1 MAQDSTEQ
9 IIEDDPIEVRRAKRG
24 ALLAEGKNPYGHA
37 FNYSHH
43 VADLDEKYKELGDG
57 ENTEDRVAV
66 AGRIVAKRVQGKII
80 FFELLDATGKIQ
92 LFCRINALGEDA
104 FAEMKDLD
112 PVSYTHLDVYKRQAL
127 L

>member
-9 IIEDDPIEVRRAKRG
+9 IIEDDPIEVRRAKRE

-57 ENTEDRVAV
+57 EILKIVLLLLAV
-66 AGRIVAKRVQGKII
+66 SLQSVFRERL
-80 FFELLDATGKIQ
+80 FSSNCLMLLER
-92 LFCRINALGEDA
+92 FNCSVE
-104 FAEMKDLD
+104 
-112 PVSYTHLDVYKRQAL
+112 STH
-127 L
+127 